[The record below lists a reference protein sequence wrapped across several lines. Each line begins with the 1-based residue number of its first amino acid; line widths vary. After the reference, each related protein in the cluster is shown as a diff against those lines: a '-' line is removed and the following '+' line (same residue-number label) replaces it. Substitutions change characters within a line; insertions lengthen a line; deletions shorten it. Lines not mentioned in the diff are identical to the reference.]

1 MDLRKS
7 SGGAWDSRDGT
18 IALEERLRSRSIAS
32 GLSGRVS
39 VSQLNVRENT
49 FEARPASSCSGEV
62 LLPEGILSCLHWG
75 STDLG
80 FNQLAQGNFPQDAV

>member
-18 IALEERLRSRSIAS
+18 IALEEGLQSRSTAS

-49 FEARPASSCSGEV
+49 FEARPSSSGEV

-75 STDLG
+75 STVFG